1 MSIITVAGVVK
12 PTVAQASRGLSGLGM
27 EVGMLTGNIAKT
39 TRAIQRQVGVNRV
52 AVKVFPQG
60 KEREVQ
66 RLQENGKKVAMIGD
80 GINDAPRWPASRKR
94 REGQAERCCPR
105 TENSK
110 GPVRRYSANDRERS
124 LLRRYFQSDHRDPSS
139 ALKCQSADFASPYS

>member
-1 MSIITVAGVVK
+1 MGIITVAGVVK

-94 REGQAERCCPR
+94 R
-105 TENSK
+105 
-110 GPVRRYSANDRERS
+110 
-124 LLRRYFQSDHRDPSS
+124 
-139 ALKCQSADFASPYS
+139 